1 MFLDSP
7 RCSASPAQQQHL
19 EATEVYEG
27 LKYNLFKLFIYTI
40 TVSVLPRRL
49 LCFSWPL
56 RDETRPHAGGAHWTY
71 GGAHSQPHDNE
82 TAIDQQQAAR
92 RACERSWVRA
102 AAVSTDKADAL
113 AQGARVG
120 QQDDSHRAARPLPRH
135 AGAA

>member
-1 MFLDSP
+1 MHCTYTHVITGHSGYLKHREVFNIVCLLRFQFL
-7 RCSASPAQQQHL
+7 R
-19 EATEVYEG
+19 
-27 LKYNLFKLFIYTI
+27 
-40 TVSVLPRRL
+40 RRL

-56 RDETRPHAGGAHWTY
+56 RNETRPHAGGAHWTY
-71 GGAHSQPHDNE
+71 GGAHSRPHDNE

>member
-1 MFLDSP
+1 MHCTYTHVITGHSGYLNHREVFNIVCLLRFQFL
-7 RCSASPAQQQHL
+7 R
-19 EATEVYEG
+19 
-27 LKYNLFKLFIYTI
+27 
-40 TVSVLPRRL
+40 RRL

-56 RDETRPHAGGAHWTY
+56 RNETRPHAGGAHWTY

-102 AAVSTDKADAL
+102 TAVSTDKADAL